1 MRLYNNR
8 MPKSD
13 YVNEKGYGTKK
24 GGARKGKVAGSRL
37 AYDDTQDSVEHA
49 GASATRKKGV
59 TTKKGMARK
68 GKVAGARLAFDDT
81 KQDDAPAKVRWIDH
95 VKAVQKKEGGTYKE
109 AMTSASKSWKK

>member
-1 MRLYNNR
+1 

-13 YVNEKGYGTKK
+13 YVNEEGWGPKK
-24 GGARKGKVAGSRL
+24 GETRKGKVAGSRL
-37 AYDDTQDSVEHA
+37 AYDDTPDSKKRPSA
-49 GASATRKKGV
+49 ASKRKKGV

-68 GKVAGARLAFDDT
+68 GEVAGARLAFDDT

-109 AMTSASKSWKK
+109 AMSKASATWKK

>member
-1 MRLYNNR
+1 

-13 YVNEKGYGTKK
+13 YVNEKGYGPKK
-24 GGARKGKVAGSRL
+24 GEKRTGKVAGSRL
-37 AYDDTQDSVEHA
+37 AYDDTPDSKKSP
-49 GASATRKKGV
+49 GAAATRKKGV

-68 GKVAGARLAFDDT
+68 GEVAGARLAYDDT
-81 KQDDAPAKVRWIDH
+81 PAKIRWIDH